1 MIGTQYPE
9 GIQCFQISFFVKTVS
24 NMHSR
29 EITCMRN
36 TMDML
41 CPAHVFGALQKTK
54 LLHHAMLNLLFPTP
68 GVLIVLNNNQGGW
81 WGRTT
86 ESCISYYKISNAN
99 NPLYWRC
106 AATCNALN
114 SVSTI
119 CIYFQFWSQSAS
131 YATHQY
137 WATWKALQ
145 TAWQSDP
152 FHALNETMP

>member
-54 LLHHAMLNLLFPTP
+54 LLHHAMPNLLFPHP
-68 GVLIVLNNNQGGW
+68 
-81 WGRTT
+81 
-86 ESCISYYKISNAN
+86 EYSSY
-99 NPLYWRC
+99 
-106 AATCNALN
+106 
-114 SVSTI
+114 
-119 CIYFQFWSQSAS
+119 
-131 YATHQY
+131 
-137 WATWKALQ
+137 
-145 TAWQSDP
+145 
-152 FHALNETMP
+152 